1 MLEYFN
7 MIIKNKENN
16 FIIDKVKQIFLF
28 KIGIH
33 VD

>member
-16 FIIDKVKQIFLF
+16 FITNKVKQIFLF